1 MKKRD
6 DDREHS
12 HPHVHLEEAKARE
25 QFPKVPFNSKN
36 KVSAI
41 YIQNF
46 LHTYTHAFVTSK
58 CLKWQHG
65 KINTG
70 SSLSCLT
77 NILKN
82 INTVILRKVHNFLI
96 TLPQTTLIR
105 EILYIS
111 VFKRAMAFLVLPWVT
126 QNIAKKASLKD
137 LQMTQTTASFFTG
150 RVKISSEDLGL
161 VPSTLDG
168 PQPPGFQFQGTWCPL
183 APTWR

>member
-1 MKKRD
+1 MPGVMEFKGDSLLLCIPWRREMMTESTAIHTSISKKPRP
-6 DDREHS
+6 E
-12 HPHVHLEEAKARE
+12 
-25 QFPKVPFNSKN
+25 NSFQKCPLTAKN

-126 QNIAKKASLKD
+126 QNIAKKPHLRTYRWLRPQLHSSQGGWRSL
-137 LQMTQTTASFFTG
+137 LRTW
-150 RVKISSEDLGL
+150 VW
-161 VPSTLDG
+161 
-168 PQPPGFQFQGTWCPL
+168 FQ
-183 APTWR
+183 AH